1 MYFILHSD
9 EAKLWLNRST
19 AYYIG
24 IPLAVVLLVVS
35 LVGSVMLYLSLA
47 MSSAREDESGEHG
60 VLERWTSY
68 GIPITLGCY
77 FMNAVAM
84 ILFLGLLT
92 PHLAATDF
100 YIYKSENM
108 YFLYFYAIAVPAT
121 IAMAV
126 ASVAL
131 YFHAEHAKI
140 PLPCMEK
147 KRDTGAT
154 VHVSDGGERFGEM

>member
-19 AYYIG
+19 AYYTG

-77 FMNAVAM
+77 FRARRR
-84 ILFLGLLT
+84 GGG
-92 PHLAATDF
+92 
-100 YIYKSENM
+100 
-108 YFLYFYAIAVPAT
+108 
-121 IAMAV
+121 
-126 ASVAL
+126 
-131 YFHAEHAKI
+131 
-140 PLPCMEK
+140 EK
-147 KRDTGAT
+147 KRTQLGDLLLHVGDSIVGRIELAHAGRPAATHRLPRCHRTSSPETPSRLQARAGAPA
-154 VHVSDGGERFGEM
+154 R